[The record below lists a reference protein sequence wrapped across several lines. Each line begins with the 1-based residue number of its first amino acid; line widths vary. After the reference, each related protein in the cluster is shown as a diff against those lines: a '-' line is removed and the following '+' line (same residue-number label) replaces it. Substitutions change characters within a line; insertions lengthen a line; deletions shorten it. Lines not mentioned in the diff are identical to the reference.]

1 MSRKQEGTPA
11 PVQEAKQA
19 GEVLYRWGWGE
30 PAVWTL
36 RMLTALEAGVKGGKW
51 FSLIDKVSS
60 RRMLNRAF
68 ELIEAKG
75 AGKAV
80 GVDHQTVEM
89 YGERQ
94 EEQTEYLARALKDG
108 SYQPSAIRRVWL
120 PKPGSK
126 EKREIGIQTVRD
138 KVVQK
143 AMQAM
148 MEPIFERDFA
158 QHSYGFRPGRS
169 CKDALRRVDQLLKEG
184 KEWVVDA
191 ELKSYFDTIPHEKL
205 IARTEKKIADGR
217 LLELIG
223 KYLKQGVLDGMREW
237 EPEMGTPQGAI
248 ISPLLSNIYLDP
260 LDHQMADRGI
270 EMVRYADDIVVMCRS
285 EAEAQEAFQQITKWT
300 TTAGLVLHP
309 EKTRIVNAAAP
320 GGFDFLGYHFQRG
333 RKTPRRKSLDKLK
346 SAIREKTGRNN
357 GQSLET
363 IIANVN
369 ASARG
374 WFAYF
379 KHSHRYTFEPLD
391 RLIRTRL
398 RSILRKRRGGKGRG
412 RGHDHNRWTNA
423 FFAEQGLFSFVAAHA
438 EVCQSR
444 NG

>member
-19 GEVLYRWGWGE
+19 GEVLYRWGWAE

-191 ELKSYFDTIPHEKL
+191 DLKSYFDTIPHEKL

-285 EAEAQEAFQQITKWT
+285 EAEAQEALQQIANWT

-320 GGFDFLGYHFQRG
+320 GGFDFLGYHFERG
-333 RKTPRRKSLDKLK
+333 RKTPRRKSLEKLK

-357 GQSLET
+357 GQSLGT
-363 IIANVN
+363 IIKDVN

-398 RSILRKRRGGKGRG
+398 RSILRRRRGGKGRG